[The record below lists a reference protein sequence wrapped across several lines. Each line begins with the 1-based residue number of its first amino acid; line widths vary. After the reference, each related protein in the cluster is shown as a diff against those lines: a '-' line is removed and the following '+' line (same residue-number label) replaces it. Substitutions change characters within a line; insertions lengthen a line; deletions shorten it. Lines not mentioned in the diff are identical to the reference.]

1 MPAPSH
7 GSTSQ
12 PHWLKIIIWGFIA
25 GALAGLAMLLTTG
38 LLRLFLGWPTPTE
51 LIFDRIFPHLTVE
64 FFISSLVRAGGYTPL
79 KLQGVFGSLA
89 GQLIAAG
96 LGGMLY
102 ALYLRR
108 RDQRGDLR
116 TIRVGNAGSSL
127 FDARGWPFII
137 PTVLAATVLFVVLLW
152 PTLFTNYRGFPPGAA
167 HVIASLEMLISFSV
181 CGLGIMFFYG
191 LLRKPPRP
199 GAMGEAPTA
208 KARSVGRRRF
218 VALGI
223 GAALAFALG
232 STLRR
237 LFHMGTFSYDGRQY
251 LGPNVQKITPIRPE
265 DQFYQVSKNLID
277 PDVARDSW
285 RLDIVGQ
292 VENPRVYSFADIA
305 AMPAVEQETTL
316 LCISYGIG
324 SGLCSNAIWKGVP
337 LPALLAQVKP
347 KANVTTVL
355 FRAAD
360 GYYETFRF
368 AKAMEPTTLV
378 AYEMNGEPLPRRH
391 GFPLRLIVPGLYGEK
406 NPKWLTR
413 IELLDEADGRLHRRH
428 GCGFY
433 KEQGWG
439 REGDVIPTHS
449 RIDAP
454 QVRGDH
460 FESPLQ
466 VGKMIELRG
475 MAFGGDRGISKVE
488 ISTDDGHTWDAAD
501 ITKPG
506 TKLSWS
512 LWSFH
517 WTPDQEGQ
525 TKIVVRATDGNGK
538 LQISEYRDQVP
549 DGATG
554 LHAVRAIVEKV

>member
-1 MPAPSH
+1 MRSLSSLLS
-7 GSTSQ
+7 GQ
-12 PHWLKIIIWGFIA
+12 HWVKTLIWGFFA
-25 GALAGLAMLLTTG
+25 GVLAGITMLLTMA

-51 LIFDRIFPHLTVE
+51 LIFDRIFPLLTVE
-64 FFISSLVRAGGYTPL
+64 FFIGSLVRAGGYTPL
-79 KLQGVFGSLA
+79 KLQGVFGALA
-89 GQLIAAG
+89 GQMIVAG
-96 LGGMLY
+96 LGGVIY
-102 ALYLRR
+102 AFYLRR
-108 RDQRGDLR
+108 RGRRDAH
-116 TIRVGNAGSSL
+116 TINSL
-127 FDARGWPFII
+127 LDARGLPLII
-137 PTVLAATVLFVVLLW
+137 PGVLAATILFVVLLW
-152 PTLFTNYRGFPPGAA
+152 PTLLTNYRGFPPGIA
-167 HVIASLEMLISFSV
+167 HVIASLEILISFSV
-181 CGLGIMFFYG
+181 CGIGIMFFYG
-191 LLRKPPRP
+191 LLSRPPH
-199 GAMGEAPTA
+199 AAVLDENATA
-208 KARSVGRRRF
+208 VAARSIGRRRF

-223 GAALAFALG
+223 GATFALALG
-232 STLRR
+232 GTLRR
-237 LFHMGTFSYDGRQY
+237 LFRMGTFSYDGRQY
-251 LGPNVQKITPIRPE
+251 GGPNVQKITPIRPNDE
-265 DQFYQVSKNLID
+265 FYQVSKNLID
-277 PDVARDSW
+277 PDVTRVSW

-292 VENPRVYSFADIA
+292 VENPRVYFFADIA

-316 LCISYGIG
+316 LCISYGVG

-337 LPALLAQVKP
+337 LSTLLAQVKP
-347 KANVTTVL
+347 KPNVTTVL

-368 AKAMEPTTLV
+368 EKAMEPTTLV
-378 AYEMNGEPLPRRH
+378 AYEMNGEPLPKRH

-439 REGDVIPTHS
+439 RQGDSIPTHS
-449 RIDAP
+449 RFDAP

-460 FESPLQ
+460 FEAPFQ
-466 VGKMIELRG
+466 VGKPVEVRG

-488 ISTDDGHTWDAAD
+488 VSSDDGETWDDAE

-512 LWSFH
+512 LWSYQ
-517 WTPDQEGQ
+517 WMPDEEGE
-525 TKIVVRATDGNGK
+525 TTFVVRATDGNGK

-554 LHAVRAIVEKV
+554 LHHVRALVEKA